1 MKKAKAVLFDF
12 DGVIADT
19 MSGNYLAWKKAFKD
33 FGIVITEDDYYPLEG
48 HTTREIA
55 QIILDKYKK
64 KANPKILADLKHA
77 YYLKGKSPHIYQYV
91 NEIINFLSRKKVILA
106 LITASDQRRLK
117 QAVPQLLERF
127 DLIVTGDTMKKGKPS
142 PQLYLYAMKQM
153 SLQPKDCI
161 VIENAPLGIT
171 SAKNAG
177 CNCIAIT
184 TTVQRRHLE
193 RADIIVASHLELL
206 LTLKEIYNA

>member
-1 MKKAKAVLFDF
+1 
-12 DGVIADT
+12 
-19 MSGNYLAWKKAFKD
+19 
-33 FGIVITEDDYYPLEG
+33 
-48 HTTREIA
+48 
-55 QIILDKYKK
+55 
-64 KANPKILADLKHA
+64 
-77 YYLKGKSPHIYQYV
+77 V
-91 NEIINFLSRKKVILA
+91 NEIINFLNRKKVLLA

-127 DLIVTGDTMKKGKPS
+127 DRVVTGDTMKKGKPS
-142 PQLYLYAMKQM
+142 PQPYLYAMKQM

-206 LTLKEIYNA
+206 LTLKEIYGA